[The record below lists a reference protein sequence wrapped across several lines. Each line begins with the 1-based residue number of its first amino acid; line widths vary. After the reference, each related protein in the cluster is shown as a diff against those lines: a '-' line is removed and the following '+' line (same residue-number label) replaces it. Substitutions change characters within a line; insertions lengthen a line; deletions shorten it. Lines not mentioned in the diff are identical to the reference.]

1 MLVNFWTREHGRGQ
15 SGDLLTWRAT
25 DMTTE
30 FPSTS
35 AAKQRS
41 KNHPGVGGRYPLCQR
56 SHPGTFSSVLFS
68 RRGIALPSR
77 ASSGALFLPE
87 LLLHHVL
94 VSLPTSRPTSSPVT
108 SQHLL
113 SHLGQL
119 LSHKRYHHNSK
130 ASALLLSLLLNLLS
144 SPLFCLSK
152 PLLSPRLGQSPN
164 PSPVHIR
171 YQASP
176 CASCLWN
183 DEFTAQWVSGCEHLE
198 GSTSQVSTTSPASGI
213 HLHPQYGN
221 PRSLISVV
229 AVIESRV
236 S

>member
-1 MLVNFWTREHGRGQ
+1 
-15 SGDLLTWRAT
+15 
-25 DMTTE
+25 MTTE

-41 KNHPGVGGRYPLCQR
+41 KNHPGVSGRYPLCQR
-56 SHPGTFSSVLFS
+56 SHPGTFSSVPFS
-68 RRGIALPSR
+68 RRDIALPSR

-113 SHLGQL
+113 SHLGPL
-119 LSHKRYHHNSK
+119 LSHKRYHNSK
-130 ASALLLSLLLNLLS
+130 ASALLLRLLLNLLS

-198 GSTSQVSTTSPASGI
+198 GSTTSEVSTTSQ
-213 HLHPQYGN
+213 HLGYIYTPSMLT
-221 PRSLISVV
+221 PDP
-229 AVIESRV
+229 
-236 S
+236 